1 MIYNKSNLNLYL
13 NSRKLPYICNKN
25 PIVVKKGK
33 PTIIITRPEKN
44 TMAPLILVRLM
55 KNWIVAHVPIV
66 IMNPAMNDIYIKLD
80 LYTHNMLF

>member
-1 MIYNKSNLNLYL
+1 
-13 NSRKLPYICNKN
+13 
-25 PIVVKKGK
+25 
-33 PTIIITRPEKN
+33 
-44 TMAPLILVRLM
+44 MAPLILVRLM